1 MALVTWDKSY
11 SVKVRRCDEEH
22 QRLFQLMNAL
32 YDAMRVGKG
41 RTVVRQIVA
50 ELSDYTK
57 THFLAE
63 ESLMERAKYPGLAG
77 HRIEHQR
84 FVTRVAEFQKDLD
97 GGAGGNT
104 VAVLEFLNDWLVKHI
119 KKVDQSY
126 SAHLNAHGIN

>member
-104 VAVLEFLNDWLVKHI
+104 VAVLEFLNDWLVKHV